1 VADEMYGG
9 KEVYLSD
16 LKRNFHLK
24 KDTEER
30 PLMRRVA
37 LHAHSLS
44 FKLMDGSPITVEAP
58 YPKDF
63 NVLTKQL
70 EKFS

>member
-1 VADEMYGG
+1 
-9 KEVYLSD
+9 
-16 LKRNFHLK
+16 
-24 KDTEER
+24 
-30 PLMRRVA
+30 MRRVA

-44 FKLMDGSPITVEAP
+44 FKLMDESPITVEAP

-63 NVLTKQL
+63 NVLVKQL